1 MSITV
6 ELSSLPL
13 ICVVDDDADVRS
25 SISSLLRAIGYA
37 VQTFAGPSEFLAS
50 DAVDT
55 ASCLILDIRL
65 GQAAGLEFQ
74 QELAASD
81 ASIPVI
87 LISGFGNIPMT
98 VRAMKAGAIN
108 FLPKPFEDGAML
120 AAVEEAVSRDRQ
132 RRIAAHRDES
142 IRRRYAQLTP
152 RAREVLGLVTAG
164 MRHKQVA
171 WQLSLSEIT
180 VKIHRGNMMRKMQAK
195 SFADLVRMADQLGI
209 RGAPAL
215 GKNSGLLAARR
226 QD

>member
-13 ICVVDDDADVRS
+13 ICVVDDAADVRS

-37 VQTFAGPSEFLAS
+37 VQTFAGPAEFLAP

-65 GQAAGLEFQ
+65 GQADGLEFQ

-81 ASIPVI
+81 ASILVI

-108 FLPKPFEDGAML
+108 FLP
-120 AAVEEAVSRDRQ
+120 
-132 RRIAAHRDES
+132 
-142 IRRRYAQLTP
+142 
-152 RAREVLGLVTAG
+152 
-164 MRHKQVA
+164 
-171 WQLSLSEIT
+171 
-180 VKIHRGNMMRKMQAK
+180 
-195 SFADLVRMADQLGI
+195 
-209 RGAPAL
+209 
-215 GKNSGLLAARR
+215 
-226 QD
+226 